1 MGQAH
6 DDVENDPEENDHDVG
21 REHGAHVSNLAPRT
35 DVDRSIRRAF
45 AVAVA
50 VAVAVAIAVLGVGVA
65 GCGGG
70 ALDADTLAKEVDAV
84 ASLAAEGALL
94 ADGAARAR
102 TTRAFTRVHADELV
116 ATATEEAN
124 KLKTSA
130 VPRGLERRAA
140 EAARLASEVATL
152 IERLARAPGDREAAR
167 RIAVELDEAA
177 AAAKRLGATA

>member
-1 MGQAH
+1 VGQAY

-35 DVDRSIRRAF
+35 DVDRRIRRAF
-45 AVAVA
+45 AVAI
-50 VAVAVAIAVLGVGVA
+50 AILGAGVA

-70 ALDADTLAKEVDAV
+70 ALDADALAKEVDAV

-102 TTRAFTRVHADELV
+102 TTTAFTRVHADELV
-116 ATATEEAN
+116 ATATEEAK
-124 KLKTSA
+124 KLKAST
-130 VPRGLERRAA
+130 VPRGLGRRAA
-140 EAARLASEVATL
+140 DAARLASEVATL
-152 IERLARAPGDREAAR
+152 IERLARAPGDRAAAR

>member
-1 MGQAH
+1 VGQAH

-21 REHGAHVSNLAPRT
+21 REHGAHVSKLAPRT

-45 AVAVA
+45 AVA

-124 KLKTSA
+124 RLKTSA

>member
-50 VAVAVAIAVLGVGVA
+50 VAVAIAGLGVGVA

-130 VPRGLERRAA
+130 VPRGLDRRAA
-140 EAARLASEVATL
+140 DAARLASEVATL
-152 IERLARAPGDREAAR
+152 IERLARAPGDREAAS

-177 AAAKRLGATA
+177 AAAKRLGASV

>member
-45 AVAVA
+45 AVAV
-50 VAVAVAIAVLGVGVA
+50 AVLGVGVA

-124 KLKTSA
+124 RLKTSA

-177 AAAKRLGATA
+177 AAAKRLGASA